1 MKLKIKALLS
11 GLATYVPGYDYMH
24 GTGGT
29 DSARYCYAVWL
40 RHLALANASGKIT
53 GVPRVVAELGPGDSI
68 GIGIAAL
75 LSGAEKYFALDVVAY
90 SDLAKNLAIFDEL
103 VRLFEQRAPIPG
115 DDEFPSMKPE
125 LASYAFPDALLPPA
139 ALRAALDPARLR
151 EIRASIENVSGSG
164 SRIVYRAPWTDPASI
179 ESASIDMIFSQA
191 VLEHVDDLTGVYGAM
206 RQWLKPDGF
215 MTHQIDYRCHGKAD
229 TWNGHWTYSDA
240 AWKLVV
246 GRRPYLLNR
255 QPHSEQVRQ
264 LRAGGFSVVRETVF
278 PLPSQLTQSQLAR
291 RFRAISNDD
300 LTTSGAFIVATPS

>member
-1 MKLKIKALLS
+1 MRLKIKALLS
-11 GLATYVPGYDYMH
+11 GLATYVPGYDYKH

-40 RHLALANASGKIT
+40 RHLALANESGRLT

-90 SDLAKNLAIFDEL
+90 SDLQKNLSIFDEL
-103 VRLFEQRAPIPG
+103 VKLFEARAPIPG
-115 DDEFPSMKPE
+115 PDEFPSMKPE
-125 LASYAFPDALLPPA
+125 LATYAFPDALLPA
-139 ALRAALDPARLR
+139 AKLGAALDPVRVRA
-151 EIRASIENVSGSG
+151 IRASVEDVSSPDA
-164 SRIVYRAPWTDPASI
+164 RIVYRAPWTDPATL
-179 ESASIDMIFSQA
+179 EQGSIDMIFSQA
-191 VLEHVDDLTGVYGAM
+191 VLEHVDDLTGVYDAM
-206 RQWLKPDGF
+206 RRWLKPGGL

-246 GRRPYLLNR
+246 GRRAYLLNR
-255 QPHSEQVRQ
+255 QPHSEQVRM

-278 PLPSQLTQSQLAR
+278 PLPSELTRRQLAP
-291 RFRAISNDD
+291 RFRALTNED